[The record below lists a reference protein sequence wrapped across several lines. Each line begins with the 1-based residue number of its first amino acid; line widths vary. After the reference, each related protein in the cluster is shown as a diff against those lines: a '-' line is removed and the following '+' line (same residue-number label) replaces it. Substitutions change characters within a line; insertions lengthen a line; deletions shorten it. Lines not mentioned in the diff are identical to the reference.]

1 MPRATRGAHPPS
13 RGRRPQSGADE
24 RGDAYLAEAGA
35 KGAAPALARL
45 TAALAERFGVL
56 VTEKSAAELVPVLG
70 AAGGA
75 TINLAFMD
83 HFQNMAEGHFTVRA
97 LERKYGERIVQAA
110 YEQPPG

>member
-1 MPRATRGAHPPS
+1 MSEAA
-13 RGRRPQSGADE
+13 
-24 RGDAYLAEAGA
+24 AYLAEAGA

-56 VTEKSAAELVPVLG
+56 VTEKGAAELVPVLG

-110 YEQPPG
+110 CEQLPG